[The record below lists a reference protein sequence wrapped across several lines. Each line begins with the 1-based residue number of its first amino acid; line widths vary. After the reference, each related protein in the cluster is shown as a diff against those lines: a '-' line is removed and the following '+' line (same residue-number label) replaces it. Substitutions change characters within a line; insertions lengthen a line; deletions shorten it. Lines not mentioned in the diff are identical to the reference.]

1 MKQVFL
7 DSDVVLDFLTKREP
21 FVLESMHIFEFAA
34 RKELKIY
41 VSSLSINNIHYI
53 VSKLES
59 AEKSKKQIRILLN
72 LVEILPVAKSTIEK
86 AFLSDFS
93 DFEDALQNFCAEEG
107 GLNILITRNV
117 RDYKRSQLSIFTP
130 KEFLSDFVKEN
141 K

>member
-1 MKQVFL
+1 MKHVFL

-21 FVLESMHIFEFAA
+21 FAMESMRIFEFAS

-41 VSSLSINNIHYI
+41 ISSLSINNIHYI

-86 AFLSDFS
+86 ALLSDFS
-93 DFEDALQNFCAEEG
+93 NFEDGLQNFCAEEG
-107 GLNILITRNV
+107 GLTILYN
-117 RDYKRSQLSIFTP
+117 P
-130 KEFLSDFVKEN
+130 KSERL
-141 K
+141 